1 MSFYDEYY
9 KGAFFLHRDE
19 LCFKNE
25 MCKIV
30 IVIMVNGYI
39 KEIISTSTASYRCQ
53 NTCRNMSI
61 YRNWKE

>member
-1 MSFYDEYY
+1 MSFYDEYN

-30 IVIMVNGYI
+30 IVIMVNGYVQ
-39 KEIISTSTASYRCQ
+39 EIFSTSTASYCCQ
-53 NTCRNMSI
+53 NTCRNFSI
-61 YRNWKE
+61 YRDCKE